1 MDDLSSLTA
10 SPTASDDKG
19 GDVMQDK
26 ATEEEMEDEEY
37 DLMLSN
43 SGHYEEGRNM
53 TTGY

>member
-1 MDDLSSLTA
+1 
-10 SPTASDDKG
+10 
-19 GDVMQDK
+19 
-26 ATEEEMEDEEY
+26 MEDEEY